1 MRRIDF
7 DGGWYADA
15 LPNGQY
21 VVLYADG
28 HMDSSVYGVVPP
40 PPNDALRCLY
50 PRLDPTNGAVFTGQ
64 EADEGNKMRPLH
76 WDGSSWSILSDQSIP
91 GVYPVIYKPS
101 GEIVLNYG
109 AADGTQ
115 GYRYVATDG
124 RVVTGDETYSPT
136 SQWTLFEW
144 TELVPG
150 SLVVGQGND
159 GGVIVWDNGVYREL
173 VPESAGLCRFIH
185 ATATGVTDSDSF
197 GLAFWGQTGVPTACY
212 FGTLKELRELPV
224 VEPVVVQ
231 PPPVIPTP
239 PPQVVEPPSREP
251 MQLPESVKST
261 IREFASVYSVPS
273 GDGSEEWIESALR
286 AVPGGWIHRLAQTIA
301 ARHGGDWG
309 RKRASHDRPLS
320 KESIALNRDGL
331 HGWDLLAGASSGR
344 PTLQTDS
351 YHDLVA
357 EGNQVFV
364 PVEPF
369 DHLDSLPVSPIVRPP
384 LPFVASVSSFDWHLH
399 RDGRWLDFLD
409 SAGIRTL
416 RLVVSSVFRRG
427 SNLSEGREALI
438 RGLDDLRARGF
449 KATVTINTDT
459 RERGLTLADC
469 REHTRL
475 TGEILAQYPDV
486 VVCAR
491 LFNENTHGVESQF
504 ASDPSV
510 LLELDALVP
519 ASVPLAWGANHG
531 GEPVSAALAG
541 GSWIAFHS
549 DRSKTPEDNAA
560 IMAEAQSRFGKP
572 VVDDE
577 PIGIYHEAQAGR
589 RVNDPAWAERQ
600 ARAAKSLGGTTLH
613 LDAGIAADVNALDD
627 VQRQAARRFAAVFSS
642 AQSPDVEVP
651 ALPLPPSNND
661 HAKAGLLEKILR
673 FILGLF
679 R

>member
-1 MRRIDF
+1 
-7 DGGWYADA
+7 
-15 LPNGQY
+15 
-21 VVLYADG
+21 
-28 HMDSSVYGVVPP
+28 
-40 PPNDALRCLY
+40 
-50 PRLDPTNGAVFTGQ
+50 
-64 EADEGNKMRPLH
+64 
-76 WDGSSWSILSDQSIP
+76 
-91 GVYPVIYKPS
+91 
-101 GEIVLNYG
+101 
-109 AADGTQ
+109 
-115 GYRYVATDG
+115 
-124 RVVTGDETYSPT
+124 
-136 SQWTLFEW
+136 
-144 TELVPG
+144 
-150 SLVVGQGND
+150 
-159 GGVIVWDNGVYREL
+159 
-173 VPESAGLCRFIH
+173 
-185 ATATGVTDSDSF
+185 
-197 GLAFWGQTGVPTACY
+197 
-212 FGTLKELRELPV
+212 
-224 VEPVVVQ
+224 
-231 PPPVIPTP
+231 
-239 PPQVVEPPSREP
+239 

-261 IREFASVYSVPS
+261 IREFASVYPVPS

-301 ARHGGDWG
+301 ARHGGEWG

-351 YHDLVA
+351 YHDLKA

-369 DHLDSLPVSPIVRPP
+369 DHIGNLPVSPIVRPA
-384 LPFVASVSSFDWHLH
+384 LPFVVSASSFDWHLH
-399 RDGRWLDFLD
+399 RDGRWLDFLE
-409 SAGIRTL
+409 SVGIRTL
-416 RLVVSSVFRRG
+416 RLVVSSVFRQG
-427 SNLSEGREALI
+427 SSLSQGREALI

-469 REHTRL
+469 REHTLL
-475 TGEILAQYPDV
+475 TGQILARYPDV
-486 VVCAR
+486 VVAAR
-491 LFNENTHGVESQF
+491 LFNENSHHGVELSY
-504 ASDPSV
+504 ASDPAA
-510 LLELDALVP
+510 LLKLDAVVP

-541 GSWIAFHS
+541 GSWIALHS

-613 LDAGIAADVNALDD
+613 LDAGIVADVDRLDD
-627 VQRQAARRFAAVFSS
+627 VQREAARRFGAVF
-642 AQSPDVEVP
+642 AVLQPPVQPPVP
-651 ALPLPPSNND
+651 PIQPPVQPPPNTPRP
-661 HAKAGLLEKILR
+661 GWLTILVR
-673 FILGLF
+673 FVLGLF